1 MTPQE
6 VANAVLDG
14 AARTQTDLRS
24 TLDLTDDVFD
34 TLVAGAAS
42 EPAMLALV
50 ALAEQG
56 TTEVAPD
63 GAVLV
68 SDTVTRILYALAN
81 AWEAEGER
89 VEHRVRERLGDYLA
103 DLEGHLEDV
112 PAQLRLLASGQWG
125 AGTTPGS

>member
-24 TLDLTDDVFD
+24 TLDLP
-34 TLVAGAAS
+34 